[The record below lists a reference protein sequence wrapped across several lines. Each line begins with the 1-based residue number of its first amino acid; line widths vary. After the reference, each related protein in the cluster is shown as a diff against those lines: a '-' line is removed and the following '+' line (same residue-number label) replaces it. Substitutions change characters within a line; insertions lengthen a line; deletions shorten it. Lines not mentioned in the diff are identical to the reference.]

1 MPARTNSGFGWTAL
15 FWSFALGVTA
25 ALAVAA
31 AVFMFINNAPVPFVN
46 KVDQSAVAVNEELL
60 DGRLDPNKK
69 LYAEG
74 QGEVQQAAQPGA
86 VAAVTADGKSATALP
101 GSAAAQ
107 GTSEGE
113 TLDTHRYWVQAGA
126 FSQSA
131 DAESMRARIALSGL
145 TPRSATVTKAD
156 RGSTA
161 CAWGLL
167 TPKRRLRKSARAS
180 PTTPFRVTSSNFRI
194 KKTTFTGTKPT

>member
-31 AVFMFINNAPVPFVN
+31 AVFMFVNNAPVPFVN

-131 DAESMRARIALSGL
+131 DAESMRARIAL
-145 TPRSATVTKAD
+145 RNTVLGKPLRDVGVHAFD
-156 RGSTA
+156 V
-161 CAWGLL
+161 LPVVL
-167 TPKRRLRKSARAS
+167 FLDDPFPKRHMK
-180 PTTPFRVTSSNFRI
+180 RVKLT
-194 KKTTFTGTKPT
+194 

>member
-31 AVFMFINNAPVPFVN
+31 AVFMFVNNAPVPFVN

-86 VAAVTADGKSATALP
+86 VAAVTADGKS
-101 GSAAAQ
+101 
-107 GTSEGE
+107 EGE

-131 DAESMRARIALSGL
+131 DAESMRARIAFIGL
-145 TPRSATVTKAD
+145 DAQISYRNEGGQRLYRVRVGPFDTEAQAEEIRQSLAD
-156 RGSTA
+156 NAIQGN
-161 CAWGLL
+161 L
-167 TPKRRLRKSARAS
+167 
-180 PTTPFRVTSSNFRI
+180 I
-194 KKTTFTGTKPT
+194 KLQD

>member
-1 MPARTNSGFGWTAL
+1 MPARTKSGFGWTAL

-46 KVDQSAVAVNEELL
+46 KVDQSAVAVDEELL

-131 DAESMRARIALSGL
+131 DAESMRARIAFIGL
-145 TPRSATVTKAD
+145 DAQISYRNEGGQRLYRVRVGPFDTEAQAEEIRQSLAD
-156 RGSTA
+156 NAIQGN
-161 CAWGLL
+161 L
-167 TPKRRLRKSARAS
+167 
-180 PTTPFRVTSSNFRI
+180 I
-194 KKTTFTGTKPT
+194 KLQD

>member
-1 MPARTNSGFGWTAL
+1 MPARTKSGFGWTAL

-74 QGEVQQAAQPGA
+74 QGEVQQTAQP
-86 VAAVTADGKSATALP
+86 ALP

-131 DAESMRARIALSGL
+131 DAESMRARIAFIGL
-145 TPRSATVTKAD
+145 DAQISYRNEGGQRLYRVRVGPFDTEAQAEEIRQSLAD
-156 RGSTA
+156 NAIQGN
-161 CAWGLL
+161 L
-167 TPKRRLRKSARAS
+167 
-180 PTTPFRVTSSNFRI
+180 I
-194 KKTTFTGTKPT
+194 KLQD

>member
-1 MPARTNSGFGWTAL
+1 MPARTKSGFGWTAL

-113 TLDTHRYWVQAGA
+113 TLDTHRRPGPSVRVRTP
-126 FSQSA
+126 
-131 DAESMRARIALSGL
+131 RACAPASLLSGL

-161 CAWGLL
+161 CAWDLL
-167 TPKRRLRKSARAS
+167 TPKRRPRKSARAS